1 MNCRW
6 VSKENRNV
14 KCTRK
19 ADSSGYCLFHK
30 ENKSPRQIALF
41 EAYIKKGEIND
52 FTGFCF
58 NENFNIEKIVNY
70 KYDKLKFCEAK
81 FKKEAN
87 FNDFIFVKSVDFT
100 NVEFK
105 SSVNF
110 NNCIFLNN
118 CIFNKTI
125 FNEKY
130 INEN

>member
-110 NNCIFLNN
+110 NNCIFL
-118 CIFNKTI
+118 KDV
-125 FNEKY
+125 
-130 INEN
+130 

>member
-30 ENKSPRQIALF
+30 ENKSSRQIALF

-110 NNCIFLNN
+110 NNCIFL
-118 CIFNKTI
+118 KDV
-125 FNEKY
+125 
-130 INEN
+130 